1 MNDKSNY
8 EKSVEKIFEVISKTI
23 KEKHSEYATNDDYH
37 NFRSSSILLNE
48 TIPEAIVGMMVKHT
62 ISIYD
67 MVCEYAKGANFEFE
81 KWEEKIKDHIIYLI
95 NLYCYLDEENK
106 NEKNK

>member
-1 MNDKSNY
+1 MIKAIM
-8 EKSVEKIFEVISKTI
+8 KKVLKKTFEVISKTI

-48 TIPEAIVGMMVKHT
+48 TIPEAIVGMMIKHT

-67 MVCEYAKGANFEFE
+67 MICEYAEGANFEFE
-81 KWEEKIKDHIIYLI
+81 KWEEKIKDNIIYLI
-95 NLYCYLDEENK
+95 NLYCYLDETENV
-106 NEKNK
+106 

>member
-1 MNDKSNY
+1 MEDKSNY
-8 EKSVEKIFEVISKTI
+8 EKSVEKIFEVISETI

-48 TIPEAIVGMMVKHT
+48 TIPEAIAGMMVKHT

-67 MVCEYAKGANFEFE
+67 MICEYAEGANFEFE
-81 KWEEKIKDHIIYLI
+81 KWEEKIKDNIIYLI
-95 NLYCYLDEENK
+95 NLYCYLNETENV
-106 NEKNK
+106 